1 MARCTMPP
9 LGTRDASVTAAL
21 PQEPDV
27 HDSPT
32 TSDPLALLRSAAAA
46 LARGTDLDE
55 TLTNL
60 VAEIVA
66 AVGAES
72 GAVFLQDPDR
82 AELVLVASA
91 GLNAE
96 AAGALAN
103 AVLQP
108 DNPIAT
114 AARERLA
121 EVHRATGAET
131 HADRALGFPLEVV
144 REGVDLPL
152 GALALIMPPGAE
164 LDEEG
169 TETVEAMANIIAV
182 AVDRARLSS
191 LVAER
196 SEWFERLAHTDP
208 LTGLANQRTFAR
220 VLELELARA
229 ARQGSEVSLAIL
241 DIDGFVE
248 TNEVAGHQAGDD
260 VLRAVAA
267 VVSESV
273 RLVDTVARY
282 GGDEFVIVAP
292 GSAGTTVANRVVT
305 GVAGLGEVRGRAV
318 TVSGG
323 VARFPPD
330 AASVDDLL
338 AAAETALAAAKEAGG
353 GRIVEASVP
362 R

>member
-1 MARCTMPP
+1 
-9 LGTRDASVTAAL
+9 
-21 PQEPDV
+21 V

-46 LARGTDLDE
+46 LARGTDMDE

-108 DNPIAT
+108 DHPIAT
-114 AARERLA
+114 AARERLVEA
-121 EVHRATGAET
+121 RRATGAD
-131 HADRALGFPLEVV
+131 ADEGRALGFPLEVV

-169 TETVEAMANIIAV
+169 RETVEAMANIIAV

-196 SEWFERLAHTDP
+196 SEWFERMAHTDP

-241 DIDGFVE
+241 DIDRFVE
-248 TNEVAGHQAGDD
+248 TNEAAGHETGDD
-260 VLRAVAA
+260 ILRAVAS

-292 GSAGTTVANRVVT
+292 GAAGTTVANRVVT
-305 GVAGLGEVRGRAV
+305 GLATLGDVRGLAV

-323 VARFPPD
+323 VARFPAD
-330 AASVDDLL
+330 AASGDDLM

-353 GRIVEASVP
+353 GRIVEASGGAAP
-362 R
+362 A

>member
-1 MARCTMPP
+1 MPP
-9 LGTRDASVTAAL
+9 LGTRDAPVTAAL
-21 PQEPDV
+21 PQEPNVPDM
-27 HDSPT
+27 PT

-46 LARGTDLDE
+46 LARGTDMDA
-55 TLTNL
+55 TLTSL
-60 VAEIVA
+60 VDEIVA

-108 DNPIAT
+108 DHPIAT
-114 AARERLA
+114 AARERLIEA
-121 EVHRATGAET
+121 RRAGGAE
-131 HADRALGFPLEVV
+131 ADESRALGFPLEVV
-144 REGVDLPL
+144 RESVDLPL

-169 TETVEAMANIIAV
+169 GETVRAMANIIAV

-196 SEWFERLAHTDP
+196 SEWFERMAHTDP
-208 LTGLANQRTFAR
+208 LTGLANQRTFVR

-229 ARQGSEVSLAIL
+229 ARSGAEISVAVL
-241 DIDGFVE
+241 DIDRFVE
-248 TNEVAGHQAGDD
+248 TNASAGHEAGDD
-260 VLRAVAA
+260 ILRAVAA
-267 VVSESV
+267 VVAESV

-282 GGDEFVIVAP
+282 GGDEFGVVAP
-292 GSAGTTVANRVVT
+292 GAAGTTIADRVV
-305 GVAGLGEVRGRAV
+305 AGLAALGEVRGQAV

-323 VARFPPD
+323 IARFPVDGESPD
-330 AASVDDLL
+330 AIM
-338 AAAETALAAAKEAGG
+338 AAAETALAAAKAAGG
-353 GRIVEASVP
+353 GQIVEAPGRSDG
-362 R
+362 